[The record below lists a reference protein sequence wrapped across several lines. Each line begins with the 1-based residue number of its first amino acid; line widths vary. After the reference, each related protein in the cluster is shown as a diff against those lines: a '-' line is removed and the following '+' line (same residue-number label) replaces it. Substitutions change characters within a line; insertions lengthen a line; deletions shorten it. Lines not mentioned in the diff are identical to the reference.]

1 MKAVTIK
8 KFTKFNLRHGVDVN
22 FNNMINKTKLIHEVR
37 AVKSR
42 KELANIIKAQ
52 KTSELVLRYIIVELR
67 TGITEVKVANLIKK
81 KFIKLGAPILAFSP
95 IVAFGKNTANIHH
108 EPNKTRLKK
117 GDTIMFDFGCTVNHY
132 CSDMTR
138 TYFWGE
144 PIQKQK
150 KVYLAVL
157 EAQKR
162 VLKRLNE
169 GEKRTWVIDKV
180 ARGFLARKFKNN
192 FKHGL
197 GHGVG
202 TVIHEWPN
210 FKPKSEDIL
219 PVGCVMTV
227 EPGIYLKGK
236 KTIQS
241 GVRIEDMVFITSKGC
256 KNLTSIPKDLK
267 SAILSKWQKKG

>member
-1 MKAVTIK
+1 MKSEV
-8 KFTKFNLRHGVDVN
+8 
-22 FNNMINKTKLIHEVR
+22 KLIHEVR

-42 KELANIIKAQ
+42 RELANIIKAQ
-52 KTSELVLRYIIVELR
+52 KISELVLRYVVAELK
-67 TGITEVKVANLIKK
+67 TGITEARIAGLIKK
-81 KFIKLGAPILAFSP
+81 KFVKLGAPILAFSP

-144 PIQKQK
+144 PNAKQK
-150 KVYLAVL
+150 RVYQAVL
-157 EAQKR
+157 EAQNR
-162 VLKRLNE
+162 VLKKLKT

-180 ARGFLARKFKNN
+180 AREFLARKFKNN

-219 PVGCVMTV
+219 SVGCVMTV
-227 EPGIYLKGK
+227 EPGIYLKGFG
-236 KTIQS
+236 
-241 GVRIEDMVFITSKGC
+241 GVRIEDMVFITKKGA
-256 KNLTSIPKDLK
+256 KNLTKVAKGLESV
-267 SAILSKWQKKG
+267 IL